1 MTTNRD
7 KPPQNSTEA
16 DIEATA
22 ADPVLVAEL
31 EEELTARYGPALGG
45 EDLRK
50 ALAYPSMSAFLQAMT
65 RGTVPVPVF
74 SIGNRRGWFALTKDV
89 VRWLAERRATART
102 KRHSDTTLKRRGP

>member
-7 KPPQNSTEA
+7 KPPQSSTEP
-16 DIEATA
+16 DIEASA
-22 ADPVLVAEL
+22 ADPVLVAQL

-74 SIGNRRGWFALTKDV
+74 SIGNRRGWFALAKDV
-89 VRWLAERRATART
+89 ARWLAERRATART
-102 KRHSDTTLKRRGP
+102 KRRSNTMTRKEGP